1 MKILFVCMGNICRSP
16 VVEAVVRSQARK
28 AGLAIEVASAGTE
41 DYHVGEPADRRAIS
55 SARACGYDI
64 GRHRA
69 RQVSERD
76 FQEYDQV
83 LVMDET
89 NLSALRAS
97 APPEHHH
104 KIDLFLRR
112 AGISPPM
119 EVPDPFYGGPSG
131 FRAVIDLAEAGA
143 KGLITN
149 LR

>member
-16 VVEAVVRSQARK
+16 VVEAVVRTHARK

-55 SARACGYDI
+55 SARASGYNI
-64 GRHRA
+64 ASHRA

-76 FQEYDQV
+76 FHLYDQL

-89 NLSALRAS
+89 NLSALRAT

-112 AGISPPM
+112 AGIAPP
-119 EVPDPFYGGPSG
+119 EVPDPYYGGPTG

-143 KGLITN
+143 QGLIAN

>member
-16 VVEAVVRSQARK
+16 VVEAVVRTHARR
-28 AGLAIEVASAGTE
+28 AGLEIEVDSAGTE

-55 SARACGYDI
+55 SALASGYNI
-64 GRHRA
+64 SRHRA

-76 FQEYDQV
+76 FQDFDQV
-83 LVMDET
+83 LVMDQT
-89 NLSALRAS
+89 NLSALRAK
-97 APPEHHH
+97 APAEHHH
-104 KIDLFLRR
+104 KIDLFLHR
-112 AGISPPM
+112 AGVAPHA

-143 KGLITN
+143 QGLIAN